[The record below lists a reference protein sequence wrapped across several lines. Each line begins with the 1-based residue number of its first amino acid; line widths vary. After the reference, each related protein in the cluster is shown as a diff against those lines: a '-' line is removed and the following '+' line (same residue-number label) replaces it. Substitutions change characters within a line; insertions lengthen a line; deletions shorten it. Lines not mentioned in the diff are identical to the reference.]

1 MIEVIVSVGAALTLY
16 LAVEAVL
23 IGISWGFRKLKQ
35 NGIRKKCEEYLVTL
49 PLTEE
54 DQRLIECGR
63 ILMKEFF
70 PVGIEQRFK
79 HLTLEQRVELMKALI
94 ERVNRLYDVDID
106 LITFAPARE
115 IGSCTLGFF
124 DRETNG
130 ITINLDILAS
140 DEKEVI
146 HAMVATVFHECRHA
160 LQYRAVT
167 DDTFNYGSEEQLHL
181 WALNFMEGNY
191 IPAEVDFV
199 LYQQQTVEADA
210 RQIAEKITEN
220 F

>member
-1 MIEVIVSVGAALTLY
+1 MIEVIVSVGAALALY

-23 IGISWGFRKLKQ
+23 SGISWGFRKLRQ
-35 NGIRKKCEEYLVTL
+35 NSIRKKCEEYLVTL

-63 ILMKEFF
+63 ALMKDFF
-70 PVGIEQRFK
+70 PAGIEQRFK
-79 HLTLEQRVELMKALI
+79 HQTLEQRVELMKALI
-94 ERVNRLYDVDID
+94 EQANQLYNVDID
-106 LITFAPARE
+106 SITFAPASE
-115 IGSCTLGFF
+115 MGSYTLGFF
-124 DRETNG
+124 DIETNG
-130 ITINLDILAS
+130 IAINLDILAS
-140 DEKEVI
+140 DEAEVI
-146 HAMVATVFHECRHA
+146 RALVTTVFHECRHA

-167 DDTFNYGSEEQLHL
+167 DETFSYGSEEQLHL

-210 RQIAEKITEN
+210 CQIAEKITEN

>member
-23 IGISWGFRKLKQ
+23 SGISWGFRKLRQ
-35 NGIRKKCEEYLVTL
+35 NSIRKKCEEYLVTL

-54 DQRLIECGR
+54 DQRLVESGR
-63 ILMKEFF
+63 ALMKEFF

-79 HLTLEQRVELMKALI
+79 LLTLEQRVELMKALV
-94 ERVNRLYDVDID
+94 ERANQLYRVDID
-106 LITFAPARE
+106 SITFAPASE
-115 IGSCTLGFF
+115 MGSYTLGFF

-130 ITINLDILAS
+130 IAINLDILAS
-140 DEKEVI
+140 DEAEVI
-146 HAMVATVFHECRHA
+146 RAMVTTIFHECRHA

-167 DDTFNYGSEEQLHL
+167 DETFSYGSDEQLHL

-199 LYQQQTVEADA
+199 LYQQQAVEADA